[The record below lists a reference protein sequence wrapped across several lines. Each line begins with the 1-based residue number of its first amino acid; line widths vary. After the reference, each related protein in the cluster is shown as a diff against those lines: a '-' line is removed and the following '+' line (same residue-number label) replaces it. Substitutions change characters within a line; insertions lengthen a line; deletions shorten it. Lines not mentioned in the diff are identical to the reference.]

1 MQISALIAELN
12 PIEIPESDYLF
23 IQDSG
28 ISNAGKGLFTAITI
42 YKAEIIAKFE
52 GEILNAEESA
62 LRKAS
67 GEDNYFMMLPDGK
80 ILDCMH
86 TTCFAKYANDAT
98 GLGVT
103 QFKNNAVILADETN
117 AICLVAIRKIQA
129 GEEIFC
135 SYGARYWNKKN
146 NIN

>member
-12 PIEIPESDYLF
+12 PIELPESDYLF
-23 IQDSG
+23 IQESG
-28 ISNAGKGLFTAITI
+28 ISNAGDGLFTAIKI

-52 GEILNAEESA
+52 GEVLNADESA
-62 LRKAS
+62 LRKVR
-67 GEDNYFMMLPDGK
+67 GEDNYFMMLSDGK

-103 QFKNNAVILADETN
+103 QFKNNAMILADDSN
-117 AICLVAIRKIQA
+117 VICLVAIRKIRA

-135 SYGARYWNKKN
+135 SYGARYWNKKK
-146 NIN
+146 

>member
-1 MQISALIAELN
+1 
-12 PIEIPESDYLF
+12 
-23 IQDSG
+23 
-28 ISNAGKGLFTAITI
+28 
-42 YKAEIIAKFE
+42 
-52 GEILNAEESA
+52 
-62 LRKAS
+62 
-67 GEDNYFMMLPDGK
+67 MMLPDGK